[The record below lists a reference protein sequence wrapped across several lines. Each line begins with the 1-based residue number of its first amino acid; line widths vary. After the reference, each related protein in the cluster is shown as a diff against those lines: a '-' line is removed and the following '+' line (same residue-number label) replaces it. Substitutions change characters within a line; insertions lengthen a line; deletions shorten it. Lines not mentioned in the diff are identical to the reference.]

1 MIHSYYYKF
10 LRKKFYMKRGPK
22 PRLITEEF
30 LAKGQ
35 HLAARGLSQ
44 QQVCYALGFS
54 ETWWY
59 DAKQKNSDI
68 SESFKRGQAKGLAEV
83 SNAIYEQALNGSTGA
98 ACFFLKN
105 RDPDRWSDVKSVNAV
120 QINVGKM
127 TDTQL
132 LEELRSDPRVYAA
145 ITRQMPELKK
155 SLQLSKKTYLIFLQD
170 VWKYPTS
177 AFFLI
182 LLSLFLLLPKA

>member
-1 MIHSYYYKF
+1 
-10 LRKKFYMKRGPK
+10 MKRGPK

-30 LAKGQ
+30 LEKVE

-44 QQVCYALGFS
+44 QQVCDALGFS

-68 SESFKRGQAKGLAEV
+68 SESFKRGAARGLAEV

-132 LEELRSDPRVYAA
+132 LDELRSDPV
-145 ITRQMPELKK
+145 MVK
-155 SLQLSKKTYLIFLQD
+155 SLSSIIPQLEE
-170 VWKYPTS
+170 
-177 AFFLI
+177 
-182 LLSLFLLLPKA
+182 

>member
-1 MIHSYYYKF
+1 
-10 LRKKFYMKRGPK
+10 MKRGPK
-22 PRLITEEF
+22 PHLITEEF
-30 LAKGQ
+30 LAKVE
-35 HLAARGLSQ
+35 HLATRGLSQ
-44 QQVCYALGFS
+44 QQVCYALGFI

-59 DAKQKNSDI
+59 DAEQKNLDI
-68 SESFKRGQAKGLAEV
+68 SDSFKRGQAKGLAEV

-145 ITRQMPELKK
+145 ITRQMPELEKIP
-155 SLQLSKKTYLIFLQD
+155 STVEED
-170 VWKYPTS
+170 
-177 AFFLI
+177 
-182 LLSLFLLLPKA
+182 

>member
-1 MIHSYYYKF
+1 
-10 LRKKFYMKRGPK
+10 MKRGPK

-30 LAKGQ
+30 LAKVE

-44 QQVCYALGFS
+44 QQVCHALGFS

-132 LEELRSDPRVYAA
+132 LEELRSDPTTMR
-145 ITRQMPELKK
+145 
-155 SLQLSKKTYLIFLQD
+155 SLMSMLPRLSE
-170 VWKYPTS
+170 S
-177 AFFLI
+177 
-182 LLSLFLLLPKA
+182 

>member
-10 LRKKFYMKRGPK
+10 FRKKFYMKRGPK

-30 LAKGQ
+30 LAKVE

-44 QQVCYALGFS
+44 QQVCHALGFS

-68 SESFKRGQAKGLAEV
+68 SDSFKKGQAKGLAEV
-83 SNAIYEQALNGSTGA
+83 SNAIYEQAMNGSTGA

-132 LEELRSDPRVYAA
+132 LDELRSDPRVYAA
-145 ITRQMPELKK
+145 ITRQMPELEK
-155 SLQLSKKTYLIFLQD
+155 I
-170 VWKYPTS
+170 TS
-177 AFFLI
+177 TVEED
-182 LLSLFLLLPKA
+182 

>member
-1 MIHSYYYKF
+1 
-10 LRKKFYMKRGPK
+10 MKIGPK
-22 PRLITEEF
+22 PCKITTQLLEQIEF
-30 LAKGQ
+30 QAS
-35 HLAARGLSQ
+35 RGLSQ
-44 QQVCYALGFS
+44 QQICHALGIS

-59 DAKQKNSDI
+59 DAKQKSAEI
-68 SESFKRGQAKGLAEV
+68 SESFKRGKAKGLAEV

-132 LEELRSDPRVYAA
+132 LEELRSDPATMR
-145 ITRQMPELKK
+145 
-155 SLQLSKKTYLIFLQD
+155 SLLSMLPQLSE
-170 VWKYPTS
+170 S
-177 AFFLI
+177 
-182 LLSLFLLLPKA
+182 

>member
-1 MIHSYYYKF
+1 
-10 LRKKFYMKRGPK
+10 MKRGPK

-30 LAKGQ
+30 LAKVE

-44 QQVCYALGFS
+44 QQVCHALGFS

-145 ITRQMPELKK
+145 ITRQMPELEN
-155 SLQLSKKTYLIFLQD
+155 I
-170 VWKYPTS
+170 TS
-177 AFFLI
+177 I
-182 LLSLFLLLPKA
+182 VEED

>member
-1 MIHSYYYKF
+1 
-10 LRKKFYMKRGPK
+10 MKTGPK
-22 PRLITEEF
+22 PHKITTQLLKQIE
-30 LAKGQ
+30 LQ
-35 HLAARGLSQ
+35 VSRGLSQ
-44 QQVCYALGFS
+44 QQFCHALGFS

-68 SESFKRGQAKGLAEV
+68 SDSFKRGQAKGLAEV

-120 QINVGKM
+120 QINISKM

-132 LEELRSDPRVYAA
+132 LEELRSDPV
-145 ITRQMPELKK
+145 MSK
-155 SLQLSKKTYLIFLQD
+155 SLQSFIPQLNE
-170 VWKYPTS
+170 
-177 AFFLI
+177 
-182 LLSLFLLLPKA
+182 

>member
-1 MIHSYYYKF
+1 MT
-10 LRKKFYMKRGPK
+10 KRGPK
-22 PRLITEEF
+22 PRLITKQF
-30 LAKGQ
+30 LEKVE
-35 HLAARGLSQ
+35 HLSARGLSQ
-44 QQVCYALGFS
+44 QQVCHALGFS

-68 SESFKRGQAKGLAEV
+68 SDSFKKGQAKGLAEI

-105 RDPDRWSDVKSVNAV
+105 RDPDRWSDVKSFNAL

-132 LEELRSDPRVYAA
+132 LEELRSDPATMR
-145 ITRQMPELKK
+145 
-155 SLQLSKKTYLIFLQD
+155 SLLSMLPQLSE
-170 VWKYPTS
+170 S
-177 AFFLI
+177 
-182 LLSLFLLLPKA
+182 

>member
-1 MIHSYYYKF
+1 
-10 LRKKFYMKRGPK
+10 MKRGPK

-30 LAKGQ
+30 LAKVE

-44 QQVCYALGFS
+44 QQVCHALGFS

-83 SNAIYEQALNGSTGA
+83 SNAIYEQAMSGSTGA

-105 RDPDRWSDVKSVNAV
+105 RDPDRWSDVKSVNAL

-132 LEELRSDPRVYAA
+132 LEELRSDPATMR
-145 ITRQMPELKK
+145 
-155 SLQLSKKTYLIFLQD
+155 SLLSMLPQLSE
-170 VWKYPTS
+170 S
-177 AFFLI
+177 
-182 LLSLFLLLPKA
+182 

>member
-1 MIHSYYYKF
+1 
-10 LRKKFYMKRGPK
+10 MKPGPK
-22 PRLITEEF
+22 PRTLTKDLLEQIE
-30 LAKGQ
+30 LHAS
-35 HLAARGLSQ
+35 RGLSQ
-44 QQVCYALGFS
+44 QQICHALGIS

-59 DAKQKNSDI
+59 DAKQKSAEI

-105 RDPDRWSDVKSVNAV
+105 RDPDRWSDVRSANNI

-132 LEELRSDPRVYAA
+132 LEELRSDPTTMR
-145 ITRQMPELKK
+145 
-155 SLQLSKKTYLIFLQD
+155 SLMSMLPQLSE
-170 VWKYPTS
+170 S
-177 AFFLI
+177 
-182 LLSLFLLLPKA
+182 

>member
-1 MIHSYYYKF
+1 MILNIF
-10 LRKKFYMKRGPK
+10 MKTGPK
-22 PRLITEEF
+22 PRKITTQLLEQIEF
-30 LAKGQ
+30 QAS
-35 HLAARGLSQ
+35 RGLSQ
-44 QQVCYALGFS
+44 QQICRALGIS

-59 DAKQKNSDI
+59 DAKHKSAEI

-132 LEELRSDPRVYAA
+132 LEELRSDPNTMR
-145 ITRQMPELKK
+145 
-155 SLQLSKKTYLIFLQD
+155 SLMSMLPQLSE
-170 VWKYPTS
+170 S
-177 AFFLI
+177 
-182 LLSLFLLLPKA
+182 

>member
-1 MIHSYYYKF
+1 
-10 LRKKFYMKRGPK
+10 MKRGPK
-22 PRLITEEF
+22 PRLISSDF
-30 LAKGQ
+30 LEKIE

-44 QQVCYALGFS
+44 KQVCDALGFS
-54 ETWWY
+54 ETWWH
-59 DAKQKNSDI
+59 AKKQENMELD
-68 SESFKRGQAKGLAEV
+68 ECYKRGAARGLAEV

-120 QINVGKM
+120 QINVGKL

-145 ITRQMPELKK
+145 ITHQMPELEKI
-155 SLQLSKKTYLIFLQD
+155 S
-170 VWKYPTS
+170 P
-177 AFFLI
+177 I
-182 LLSLFLLLPKA
+182 LEED

>member
-1 MIHSYYYKF
+1 
-10 LRKKFYMKRGPK
+10 MKRGPK

-30 LAKGQ
+30 LAKVE

-44 QQVCYALGFS
+44 QQVCHALGFS

-68 SESFKRGQAKGLAEV
+68 SDSFKRGQAKGLAEV
-83 SNAIYEQALNGSTGA
+83 SNAIYEQALAGSTGA

-120 QINVGKM
+120 QINISKM

-132 LEELRSDPRVYAA
+132 LDELRSDPV
-145 ITRQMPELKK
+145 MSK
-155 SLQLSKKTYLIFLQD
+155 SLQSFIPQLNE
-170 VWKYPTS
+170 
-177 AFFLI
+177 
-182 LLSLFLLLPKA
+182 

>member
-1 MIHSYYYKF
+1 
-10 LRKKFYMKRGPK
+10 MKRGPK
-22 PRLITEEF
+22 PRLITEDF
-30 LAKGQ
+30 LEKVE
-35 HLAARGLSQ
+35 HLATRGLSQ
-44 QQVCYALGFS
+44 QQVCHALGFS

-145 ITRQMPELKK
+145 ITRQMPELEK
-155 SLQLSKKTYLIFLQD
+155 I
-170 VWKYPTS
+170 TS
-177 AFFLI
+177 TVEED
-182 LLSLFLLLPKA
+182 

>member
-1 MIHSYYYKF
+1 MT
-10 LRKKFYMKRGPK
+10 KRGPK
-22 PRLITEEF
+22 PRLITKQF
-30 LAKGQ
+30 LEQ
-35 HLAARGLSQ
+35 VEHLSARGLSQ
-44 QQVCYALGFS
+44 QQVCHALGFS

-83 SNAIYEQALNGSTGA
+83 SNVIYEEALNGSTGA

-105 RDPDRWSDVKSVNAV
+105 RDPDRWSDVMSVNAL

-132 LEELRSDPRVYAA
+132 LEELRSDPATMR
-145 ITRQMPELKK
+145 
-155 SLQLSKKTYLIFLQD
+155 SLLSMLPQLSE
-170 VWKYPTS
+170 S
-177 AFFLI
+177 
-182 LLSLFLLLPKA
+182 

>member
-1 MIHSYYYKF
+1 
-10 LRKKFYMKRGPK
+10 MKRRPK
-22 PRLITEEF
+22 PRLITLDF
-30 LAKGQ
+30 LEKVE

-44 QQVCYALGFS
+44 QQVCHALGLS

-68 SESFKRGQAKGLAEV
+68 SDSFKRSKAKDLAEV

-132 LEELRSDPRVYAA
+132 LEELRSDPV
-145 ITRQMPELKK
+145 MSK
-155 SLQLSKKTYLIFLQD
+155 SLQSIIPQLNEKS
-170 VWKYPTS
+170 P
-177 AFFLI
+177 
-182 LLSLFLLLPKA
+182 